1 MFGKCI
7 DKPVNSTAIQ
17 SFRSKMAGESQLVRF
32 DRKDIV
38 EGEVA
43 NPARIMTESLAAE
56 RPIVAGDRPID
67 LVHLARQTF
76 GERDLESEL
85 LRLFDRQSRQIVE
98 RLTVG
103 PVAEA
108 RWRAELAHTLKGSA
122 RAVGAFAVAAAA
134 EAYELDARAGADL
147 TRALSAL
154 AGAVEAAHAAI
165 ADLLAG

>member
-17 SFRSKMAGESQLVRF
+17 SFRSKMAGESPLVRF
-32 DRKDIV
+32 ERKDIV

-43 NPARIMTESLAAE
+43 NPARIMTENLAAE
-56 RPIVAGDRPID
+56 RPIFAGDRPID

-98 RLTVG
+98 RLTDG
-103 PVAEA
+103 PVSEA
-108 RWRAELAHTLKGSA
+108 RWRADLAHTLKGSA
-122 RAVGAFAVAAAA
+122 RAVGAFGVAAAA
-134 EAYELDARAGADL
+134 EAYELDARAGADPA
-147 TRALSAL
+147 RALGVLSV
-154 AGAVEAAHAAI
+154 AVAAAHEAI
-165 ADLLAG
+165 AELLTA

>member
-17 SFRSKMAGESQLVRF
+17 SFRSKMAGESPLVRF
-32 DRKDIV
+32 ERKDIV

-43 NPARIMTESLAAE
+43 NPARIMTENLAAE
-56 RPIVAGDRPID
+56 RPIFAGDRPID

-98 RLTVG
+98 RLTDG
-103 PVAEA
+103 PVSEA
-108 RWRAELAHTLKGSA
+108 RWRADLAHTLLNKGFA
-122 RAVGAFAVAAAA
+122 QVLVVVGVAVGIAEAAASK
-134 EAYELDARAGADL
+134 ERIHAG
-147 TRALSAL
+147 
-154 AGAVEAAHAAI
+154 
-165 ADLLAG
+165 

>member
-1 MFGKCI
+1 M
-7 DKPVNSTAIQ
+7 
-17 SFRSKMAGESQLVRF
+17 
-32 DRKDIV
+32 

-43 NPARIMTESLAAE
+43 NLARIETDSVAAE
-56 RPIVAGDRPID
+56 LPTVAFDDCPID
-67 LVHLARQTF
+67 LVHLSRQTF
-76 GERDLESEL
+76 GERDLETEL

-98 RLTVG
+98 RLTEG